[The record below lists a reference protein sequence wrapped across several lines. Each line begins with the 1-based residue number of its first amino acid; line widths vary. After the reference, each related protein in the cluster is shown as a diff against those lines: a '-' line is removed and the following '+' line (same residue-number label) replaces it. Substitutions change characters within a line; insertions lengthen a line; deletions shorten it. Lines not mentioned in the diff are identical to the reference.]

1 VIRLPGTWEAYRAT
15 LSPSHRKNVSRRLNQ
30 LRRAGRV
37 RLVRLGLDAAGSGE
51 PLEALMRDALSVS
64 EKSWQGAPASG
75 GTAISDP
82 KVVDLFRDVSRR
94 LAARKSLDLSVLYLD
109 EQPLSFVWGTA
120 HWPRTSI
127 AKLAFDPAFAAL
139 SPGLAHL
146 AQLIQDSIERS
157 ALEIDFG
164 HEFPEYKAHWSREGE
179 ELSQLFVYGRSCRS
193 RLLEAWKHRPAWSRR
208 AYWRARAAC

>member
-1 VIRLPGTWEAYRAT
+1 

-30 LRRAGRV
+30 LQRAGGV
-37 RLVRLGLDAAGSGE
+37 RFVRLGLDGTGSGE

-64 EKSWQGAPASG
+64 EKSWQGAPAAG
-75 GTAISDP
+75 GAAISAP

-94 LAARKSLDLSVLYLD
+94 LAARRSLELSVVYLD
-109 EQPLSFVWGTA
+109 GQPISFVWGTA

-146 AQLIQDSIERS
+146 ALFIKDSIERG
-157 ALEIDFG
+157 ALQIDFG
-164 HEFPEYKAHWSREGE
+164 HEFPEYKAHWSREGD
-179 ELSQLFVYGRSCRS
+179 ELSLLFVYGSSVPS
-193 RLLEAWKHRPAWSRR
+193 RLLEAWQHRPAWSRR
-208 AYWRARAAC
+208 AYWRAQALR